1 MLLLL
6 VRNIFPACLNLYIIS
21 EFPSVNLIMIQTIH
35 FNEITVGWFPRLGI
49 HRLEQIIGYPC
60 ITSDTNKTVTSG
72 KRSMKLRNR

>member
-1 MLLLL
+1 
-6 VRNIFPACLNLYIIS
+6 
-21 EFPSVNLIMIQTIH
+21 MIQTIH